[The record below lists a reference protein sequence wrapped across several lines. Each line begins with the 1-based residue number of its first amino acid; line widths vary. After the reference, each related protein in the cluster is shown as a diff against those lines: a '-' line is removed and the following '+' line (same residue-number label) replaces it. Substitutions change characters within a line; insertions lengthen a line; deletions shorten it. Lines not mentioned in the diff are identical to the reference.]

1 MPRWNRRSLAIVHQ
15 VLPIFSDTY
24 RRTWRSRMRVDAAMQ
39 TIRPKKAKKLKR
51 LKHAATPRIPG
62 RPAKPSPKL
71 SGGGG
76 RRASAEIGELVR
88 KRAEAEAAIAEARK
102 SHERLREAIDI
113 LPQGI
118 VFLDADGRY
127 ILWNKKYSEIYSRS
141 SDLFKPGARLQDT
154 IRIGVERGDYPQAI
168 GREEE
173 WIAER
178 LARLYQPGGR
188 HEQTLADGRCILI
201 EERLTDDGG
210 IIGLRV
216 DIPEMKQREASFRL
230 LFDSNPVPMIV
241 CALDDER
248 ILGVNDAAVEHYG
261 YSRAECENLTIRS
274 VQAFESEPPWGG
286 DRSNDE
292 QTARTWKHVRADGTL
307 IDLAIYSRPLVY
319 GDQPAVLLALMDIT
333 ERKRAEARLSFMAQ
347 HDGLTGLPN
356 RNLLRQHLDE
366 ILLHTRRSTEKVAVL
381 VLGLDN
387 FKAVNDT
394 LGHGI
399 GDKLLRGVAKRLRST
414 LREENTLARLNSD
427 EFAIVQGGL
436 TRPEDAVLLSRRLL
450 AVIGDTYLLDGHSI
464 EIGASIG
471 IAMAPGDGDESEKL
485 LKNAEM
491 ALSRAKNDARGTFSF
506 FEAGMDA
513 RAQSRRKIEI
523 DLRAAIQNDALRP
536 YYQPLIDLATGR
548 ITGFEALVRWP
559 NPDRGMISPAEFI
572 PVAEETGL
580 INALGGLMLRR
591 ACMDAAKWPD
601 DVRVAVNLSPLQFRV
616 GNLLSVVM
624 DALKQSGLPARR
636 LELEITE
643 TLLLEKSSQVLA
655 TLHAL
660 RALGVR
666 ISMDDFGTGYSSLS
680 YLRSFPFDKI
690 KIDQSFV
697 HDLGANR
704 DAQAIVRSIISLG
717 MGLGVTITAEGGAT
731 EAELSCLRAE
741 GCHEG
746 QGFLFSGARPNAEIV
761 ELLKAQCGAET
772 AAPADPGQ
780 QAALVA

>member
-1 MPRWNRRSLAIVHQ
+1 MPK
-15 VLPIFSDTY
+15 
-24 RRTWRSRMRVDAAMQ
+24 
-39 TIRPKKAKKLKR
+39 IRPKVVKKR
-51 LKHAATPRIPG
+51 KHAAITRIAG
-62 RPAKPSPKL
+62 RLAKPSPKL
-71 SGGGG
+71 PSGS
-76 RRASAEIGELVR
+76 RRVSAEIGEIVR

-102 SHERLREAIDI
+102 SHERLREAFDM

-118 VFLDADGRY
+118 VFLDAEGRY
-127 ILWNKKYSEIYSRS
+127 ILWNKKYAEIYNRS
-141 SDLFKPGARLQDT
+141 SDLFEPGARLEDT
-154 IRIGVERGDYPQAI
+154 IRVGVERGDYPEAI
-168 GREEE
+168 GHEEE

-178 LARLYQPGGR
+178 LKKLYHPGER
-188 HEQTLADGRCILI
+188 HEQMLSDGRVILI
-201 EERLTDDGG
+201 EERLTGDGG
-210 IIGLRV
+210 VIGLRV
-216 DIPEMKQREASFRL
+216 DITELKQREASFRL

-241 CALDDER
+241 CAMDGER
-248 ILGVNDAAVEHYG
+248 ILGINDAAVEHYG
-261 YSRAECENLTIRS
+261 YSRAEFEKLTIHNI
-274 VQAFESEPPWGG
+274 QAFESEPPWAG
-286 DRSNDE
+286 DRSSDE
-292 QTARTWKHVRADGTL
+292 LTARTWKHVRADGTL
-307 IDLAIYSRPLVY
+307 IDLAIYSRHLVY
-319 GDQPAVLLALMDIT
+319 NDQPAVLLALMDIT
-333 ERKRAEARLSFMAQ
+333 ERKRAEARLAFMAQ

-356 RNLLRQHLDE
+356 RNLLRQHMDE
-366 ILLHTRRSTEKVAVL
+366 ILLHTRRSAEKVAVL

-414 LREENTLARLNSD
+414 LREEDTLARLNSD
-427 EFAIVQGGL
+427 EFAIVQSGL
-436 TRPEDAVLLSRRLL
+436 ARPEDAVILAKRLL
-450 AVIGDTYLLDGHSI
+450 EAIADPYLLDGHSVV
-464 EIGASIG
+464 IGASIG

-485 LKNAEM
+485 LKSADM
-491 ALSRAKNDARGTFSF
+491 ALSRAKNDSRGTFSF

-513 RAQSRRKIEI
+513 CAQSRRKIEL
-523 DLRAAIQNDALRP
+523 DLRDAIQNDVLRP
-536 YYQPLIDLATGR
+536 HYQPLICLSSGR

-559 NPDRGMISPAEFI
+559 DPERGMISPAEFI

-580 INALGGLMLRR
+580 INGLGGLMLRR
-591 ACMDAAKWPD
+591 ACLDAALWPD
-601 DVRVAVNLSPLQFRV
+601 DVRVAVNLSPLQFRTR
-616 GNLLSVVM
+616 NLLSIVM
-624 DALKQSGLPARR
+624 DALKQSGLPAKR

-697 HDLGANR
+697 RDLGSNR

-717 MGLGVTITAEGGAT
+717 KGLGVTITAEGVET

-746 QGFLFSGARPNAEIV
+746 QGFLFSRARPNVEIV
-761 ELLKAQCGAET
+761 RLLQAQCGADT
-772 AAPADPGQ
+772 DGAPEMDGD
-780 QAALVA
+780 AALVA

>member
-1 MPRWNRRSLAIVHQ
+1 MPK
-15 VLPIFSDTY
+15 
-24 RRTWRSRMRVDAAMQ
+24 
-39 TIRPKKAKKLKR
+39 IRPKAAKKLK
-51 LKHAATPRIPG
+51 HAAITRIPG
-62 RPAKPSPKL
+62 RPAKPRPKL
-71 SGGGG
+71 LGGS
-76 RRASAEIGELVR
+76 RRASAEIGEIVR
-88 KRAEAEAAIAEARK
+88 KRAEAEAAIADARK

-127 ILWNKKYSEIYSRS
+127 ILWNKKYSEIYNRS
-141 SDLFKPGARLQDT
+141 SDLFRPGARLQDT
-154 IRIGVERGDYPQAI
+154 IRVGVERGDYPEAI

-178 LARLYQPGGR
+178 LARLYQPGDR
-188 HEQTLADGRCILI
+188 HEQILSDGRCILI
-201 EERLTDDGG
+201 EERLTEDGG

-216 DIPEMKQREASFRL
+216 DITELKQREASFRL

-261 YSRAECENLTIRS
+261 YSRAEFEKLTIRS
-274 VQAFESEPPWGG
+274 VQAFETELPWAG
-286 DRSNDE
+286 DRSSDE

-307 IDLAIYSRPLVY
+307 IDLAIYSRQLVY

-333 ERKRAEARLSFMAQ
+333 ERKRAEARLAFMAQ

-356 RNLLRQHLDE
+356 RNLLRQHMDE
-366 ILLHTRRSTEKVAVL
+366 ILLHTRRSAETVAVL
-381 VLGLDN
+381 VLGIDN

-414 LREENTLARLNSD
+414 LREEDTLARLNSD

-436 TRPEDAVLLSRRLL
+436 TRPEDAVLLARRLL
-450 AVIGDTYLLDGHSI
+450 EAIGEPYLLDGHSVV
-464 EIGASIG
+464 IGASIG

-485 LKNAEM
+485 LKSADM
-491 ALSRAKNDARGTFSF
+491 ALSRAKNDSRGTFSF

-523 DLRAAIQNDALRP
+523 DLRDAIQNDVLRP

-548 ITGFEALVRWP
+548 ISGFEALVRWP
-559 NPDRGMISPAEFI
+559 HPERGMISPAEFI
-572 PVAEETGL
+572 PIAEETGL
-580 INALGGLMLRR
+580 INGLGGLMLRR
-591 ACMDAAKWPD
+591 ACLDAALWPD

-624 DALKQSGLPARR
+624 DALKQSGLPAKR

-697 HDLGANR
+697 RDLGANR

-717 MGLGVTITAEGGAT
+717 IGLGVTITAEGVET

-746 QGFLFSGARPNAEIV
+746 QGFLFSRARPNAEIV
-761 ELLKAQCGAET
+761 GLLKAQCGADFV
-772 AAPADPGQ
+772 APADSADK
-780 QAALVA
+780 AALVA

>member
-1 MPRWNRRSLAIVHQ
+1 MPK
-15 VLPIFSDTY
+15 
-24 RRTWRSRMRVDAAMQ
+24 
-39 TIRPKKAKKLKR
+39 IRPRSAKKLKR
-51 LKHAATPRIPG
+51 PAIARIPG
-62 RPAKPSPKL
+62 RPAKPSPQIRAVGDHA
-71 SGGGG
+71 SVETGEIV
-76 RRASAEIGELVR
+76 RR
-88 KRAEAEAAIAEARK
+88 RAEAEAAIAEARK

-141 SDLFKPGARLQDT
+141 SDLFQPGARLQDT
-154 IRIGVERGDYPQAI
+154 IRIGVERGDYPEAI

-178 LARLYQPGGR
+178 LTRLYEPGER
-188 HEQTLADGRCILI
+188 HEQVLADGRVVLI
-201 EERLTDDGG
+201 EERLTEDGG

-216 DIPEMKQREASFRL
+216 DITELKQREASFRL

-241 CALDDER
+241 CALEDER
-248 ILGVNDAAVEHYG
+248 ILGVNDAAVQHYG
-261 YSRAECENLTIRS
+261 YSRAEFEKLTISS
-274 VQAFESEPPWGG
+274 VQAFESEPPWPG
-286 DRSNDE
+286 DRTSDE

-307 IDLAIYSRPLVY
+307 IDLAIYSRHLVY

-333 ERKRAEARLSFMAQ
+333 ERKRAEARLAFMAQ
-347 HDGLTGLPN
+347 HDRLTRLPN
-356 RNLLRQHLDE
+356 RNLLRQHMDE
-366 ILLHTRRSTEKVAVL
+366 ILQHTRRSAEKVAVL

-414 LREENTLARLNSD
+414 LREEDTVARLNSD
-427 EFAIVQGGL
+427 EFAVIQGGL
-436 TRPEDAVLLSRRLL
+436 ARPEDAVLLARRLL
-450 AVIGDTYLLDGHSI
+450 EAIGDPYLLDGHSVV
-464 EIGASIG
+464 IGASIG
-471 IAMAPGDGDESEKL
+471 IAVSPGDGDESDKL
-485 LKNAEM
+485 LKNADM
-491 ALSRAKNDARGTFSF
+491 ALSRAKNDSRGTFSF
-506 FEAGMDA
+506 FEAEMDS
-513 RAQSRRKIEI
+513 RAQTRRKIEI
-523 DLRAAIQNDALRP
+523 DLRDAIQNDVLRP
-536 YYQPLIDLATGR
+536 YYQPLIDLSTGR
-548 ITGFEALVRWP
+548 VTGCEALVRWP
-559 NPDRGMISPAEFI
+559 HAERGMMSPAEFI

-580 INALGGLMLRR
+580 INALGGLMLQR
-591 ACMDAAKWPD
+591 ACMDAAQWPG

-624 DALKQSGLPARR
+624 DALKQSGLPARQ

-660 RALGVR
+660 RSLGVR

-697 HDLGANR
+697 RDLGANR

-717 MGLGVTITAEGGAT
+717 MGLGVTITAEGVET
-731 EAELSCLRAE
+731 EAELNCLRGE
-741 GCHEG
+741 GCHEA
-746 QGFLFSGARPNAEIV
+746 QWFLFSHARASAELV
-761 ELLKAQCGAET
+761 GLLKAQCGADVV
-772 AAPADPGQ
+772 APADSADK
-780 QAALVA
+780 AALVA